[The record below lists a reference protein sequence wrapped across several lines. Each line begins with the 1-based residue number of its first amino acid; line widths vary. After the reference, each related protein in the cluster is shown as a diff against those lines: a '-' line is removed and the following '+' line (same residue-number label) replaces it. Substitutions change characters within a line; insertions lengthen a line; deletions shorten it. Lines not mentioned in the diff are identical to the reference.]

1 MDFGT
6 LAPEINANRMFRG
19 SGAAPLLA
27 AATAWETLADALS
40 ATATAMGSIMSELP
54 DQAWQGSSATS
65 MLEAATLYREWL
77 VATADTAAHT
87 AAQAK
92 EAAAAYGAALRM
104 TVSPP
109 VVQANRRRF
118 AALAAANQLA
128 QKAHAVAEA
137 EAGYARMWAQ
147 NAQAMYRYANASARA
162 THVTVF
168 TAPMTDSATAVA
180 AAEES
185 RWSVAI
191 PATLRRLASPTT
203 VWRAS
208 PPWQLRAVVDSL
220 TSDTP
225 TLTPCLA
232 SLSALVSR
240 VAEVYRTGDGG
251 RATHVGIPGRP
262 VLVQAWFSGSPTV
275 PMSHLRGP
283 SGAAAAPR
291 GDIGPAATIGTLSVP
306 PTWLRDAPEN
316 SGWATPVPP
325 VRSHTTSPIGTK
337 HRKGQHHDH

>member
-27 AATAWETLADALS
+27 AATAWETLADVLS
-40 ATATAMGSIMSELP
+40 AAATAMGSIMSELP

-92 EAAAAYGAALRM
+92 SAAAAYGAALRM
-104 TVSPP
+104 TVLPP
-109 VVQANRRRF
+109 VIQANRRRF

-128 QKAHAVAEA
+128 QKVHAVAEA
-137 EAGYARMWAQ
+137 EAVYGRMWAR
-147 NAQAMYRYANASARA
+147 NAEAMYRYANASARA

-168 TAPMTDSATAVA
+168 TAPMPDCATAVA
-180 AAEES
+180 AAGES
-185 RWSVAI
+185 RRSVAI

-203 VWRAS
+203 VWPAS
-208 PPWQLRAVVDSL
+208 PPWRLRAVVDSL

-232 SLSALVSR
+232 CLSALVSR
-240 VAEVYRTGDGG
+240 VTEGYRLGDNDG
-251 RATHVGIPGRP
+251 RATHVGTPGRP

-275 PMSHLRGP
+275 PVTHLHGP

-291 GDIGPAATIGTLSVP
+291 RDIGPAATIGALSVP
-306 PTWLRDAPEN
+306 PTWLRTAPEN
-316 SGWATPVPP
+316 SAGATP
-325 VRSHTTSPIGTK
+325 VRSHTASPSGTK
-337 HRKGQHHDH
+337 HHEGRQHDH